1 MMLDGP
7 CEVVVLS
14 KVGAVVDVQTI
25 LDGANPFGRRRMN
38 QINEESESERK
49 NVDSVNAMFEIAPF
63 SSFNEIVDLEDF
75 MVRNSKL
82 AKFRKLYKNTGQLDE
97 FLFEKQE
104 LIRNEIS
111 QFQRQFNLV
120 AVSSK
125 SQ

>member
-7 CEVVVLS
+7 SEVIVLS

-25 LDGANPFGRRRMN
+25 LEGANPFGRRRMN
-38 QINEESESERK
+38 QVNEESQSDRK

-63 SSFNEIVDLEDF
+63 SSFSELIDLEDF

-82 AKFRKLYKNTGQLDE
+82 AKFKELYKNMGQLDG
-97 FLFEKQE
+97 FLLEKSE
-104 LIRNEIS
+104 LIRNEI
-111 QFQRQFNLV
+111 QQLQRQLNMV

-125 SQ
+125 S